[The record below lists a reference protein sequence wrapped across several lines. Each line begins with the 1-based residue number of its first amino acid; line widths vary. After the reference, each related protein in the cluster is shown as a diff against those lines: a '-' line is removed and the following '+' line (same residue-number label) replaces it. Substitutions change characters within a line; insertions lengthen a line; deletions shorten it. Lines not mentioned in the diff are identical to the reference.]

1 MKTNREL
8 IVKGVYFATDC
19 IILGGTFNKKTKE
32 MRT

>member
-1 MKTNREL
+1 
-8 IVKGVYFATDC
+8 VKGVYFATDC